1 MATKQLLRSCVLMA
15 IGIAVVLMLLPADL
29 SAQSQ
34 AFTATLTGSV
44 TDSSGA
50 QVSGAKVTL
59 TNTERGITRTFTT
72 SDSGMYTFTLLP
84 PASSYSVQVESP
96 NFQTYKQTG
105 IDLVA
110 GQTAQQTI
118 VLKITG
124 AKEQVVVEAAA
135 ALVNAENPNV
145 GSDITSRQIVELPL
159 NLRNVYN
166 MSLLNSSVNNSSEY
180 QVVGGNG
187 LSGTADQDVSFLN
200 FGGTFFGTNAILLDG
215 TWDTGSDWGGLVF
228 IPSVDNVQEFKI
240 QTNAFTSQY
249 GWSSGNIV
257 NVVTKSGSSSFHGD
271 AYEFYRNSAMD
282 AQYYFAD
289 KKPDFNRHQFGGAFG
304 GPLEIPHLY
313 EQKNKTF
320 FFVSYEGQRSSTPA
334 NPTGTVPTDA
344 MKSGDFSSQLGAPT
358 GALDALGRP
367 VLAGA
372 IYNPFT
378 TRQITAGQVDP
389 TTGLVANATGWIRDP
404 FVGNKIPGTMFDSV
418 ANNMLQYW
426 PGPNSNNPNFNYSQS
441 AASPFHSNEYSI
453 RVDHNFT
460 DNTRLNVRW
469 SQKWETKTNS
479 PEYYGANDPG
489 GPGVVDPNNRWSINA
504 GLNHVFSPTFDMSL
518 NLGLNRWV
526 EQSQVQGYG
535 FQASTLGL
543 PSFID
548 SISPLFPLVKP
559 DSVLGLGPGA
569 GNGLDEYAVPR
580 NIGTASVDFAKIHG
594 KHSLSFGFM
603 DVLSQLNGG
612 HIFTTTFNFPTAM
625 TAGPNPQAA
634 TTGTGAGMASFLLGV
649 GNGQT

>member
-1 MATKQLLRSCVLMA
+1 MATKQLLRSCILMA

-29 SAQSQ
+29 AAQSQ
-34 AFTATLTGSV
+34 AFTATLNGSV

-84 PASSYSVQVESP
+84 PASSYSLQVESP

-200 FGGTFFGTNAILLDG
+200 FGGTFFGTSAILLDG

-240 QTNAFTSQY
+240 QTNAFTAQY

-257 NVVTKSGSSSFHGD
+257 NVVTKSGSSAFHGD

-282 AQYYFAD
+282 AQYYFAPN
-289 KKPDFNRHQFGGAFG
+289 KPDFDRHQFGGAFG

-313 EQKNKTF
+313 KQKEKTF

-344 MKSGDFSSQLGAPT
+344 MKGGDFSSQLGAAT
-358 GALDALGRP
+358 GAMDALGRP
-367 VLAGA
+367 ILTGA

-378 TRQITAGQVDP
+378 TRQITAGQIDP

-404 FVGNKIPGTMFDSV
+404 FAGNKIPGTMFDTVS
-418 ANNMLQYW
+418 NNMLQYW
-426 PGPNSNNPNFNYSQS
+426 PSPNSNNPNFNYSQS

-479 PEYYGANDPG
+479 PEYYGADNPG
-489 GPGVVDPNNRWSINA
+489 GTGVIDPNNRWSVNA
-504 GLNHVFSPTFDMSL
+504 GLNHVFSPTFDMSI

-559 DSVLGLGPGA
+559 DSVLGLGPEQEMVST
-569 GNGLDEYAVPR
+569 NTRFHETLVLHRSTLRRSTED
-580 NIGTASVDFAKIHG
+580 IH
-594 KHSLSFGFM
+594 
-603 DVLSQLNGG
+603 
-612 HIFTTTFNFPTAM
+612 
-625 TAGPNPQAA
+625 
-634 TTGTGAGMASFLLGV
+634 
-649 GNGQT
+649 